1 MVPEVLEKRGPN
13 QNHAAFIRKGWVV
26 AVFLRLEGFVLAAVC
41 LGQVTM
47 FLGTSNE
54 AMVTSLLQLFISK

>member
-1 MVPEVLEKRGPN
+1 MAQIKIMQLLYE
-13 QNHAAFIRKGWVV
+13 KGWVV